1 MTKYKTRIIEP
12 FYNGSKSK
20 SVLVSTVSHDIGST
34 LPGGPT
40 DEIETAPNY
49 VQLLLS
55 PEDVEYAAPPEHL
68 ILEYSDG
75 QTSKLLT
82 YPEEVREG
90 HSLLMLYG
98 FPGIAWHVEFSMMV
112 TINPPIMLSH
122 VHGVAVGEGNYV
134 DIKMGTMGGDKTPSM
149 LEWQTLI
156 DYLVDKHNPPLI
168 DTSSGMQEVVIMLP
182 LDEYAAREAARII
195 PAIYEDIDPGGSFSN
210 RSEWSYRRQY
220 VEYTLVDDSDI
231 AGDGTS
237 SYKLLNKL
245 MYPSGTKFKA
255 VSNWIV
261 EYTGKLMASY

>member
-134 DIKMGTMGGDKTPSM
+134 DIKMGTMGEIK
-149 LEWQTLI
+149 
-156 DYLVDKHNPPLI
+156 
-168 DTSSGMQEVVIMLP
+168 
-182 LDEYAAREAARII
+182 
-195 PAIYEDIDPGGSFSN
+195 
-210 RSEWSYRRQY
+210 RR
-220 VEYTLVDDSDI
+220 LC
-231 AGDGTS
+231 
-237 SYKLLNKL
+237 
-245 MYPSGTKFKA
+245 
-255 VSNWIV
+255 
-261 EYTGKLMASY
+261 